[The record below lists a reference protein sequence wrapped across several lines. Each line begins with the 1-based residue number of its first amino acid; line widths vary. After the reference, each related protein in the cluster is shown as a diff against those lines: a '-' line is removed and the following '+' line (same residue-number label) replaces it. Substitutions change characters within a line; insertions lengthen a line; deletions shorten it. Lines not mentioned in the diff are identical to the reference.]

1 MIRGRLTDW
10 DDDRGYGFIERDDGQ
25 ADVFVHIKAFTED
38 VEPVKS
44 MKVEFEIGANPK
56 TGKPWAVK
64 VRVIG

>member
-25 ADVFVHIKAFTED
+25 AAFTED

-56 TGKPWAVK
+56 TGKPCAVK